1 MEPSG
6 AQLPA
11 RGKLLLMNL
20 EYLKMR
26 TLQTVLLG
34 FGFALAGY
42 VPACAQGNG
51 LIGQGITLSVIVPEQ
66 PDPFPSGA
74 ESYLANK
81 LTQVAVNNGVAAGKD
96 FGRFFIAANVNM
108 SSKDILPGP
117 PTQISQNME
126 ITLYIA
132 DYFDQKIYSSTTV
145 RATGVGTNETKSFID
160 ALQHMPVKNQQLDRF
175 VAEGKD
181 KILAYYR
188 QQGDLIIQQAKTLAA
203 QRKYEE
209 AFFLLTS
216 IPDAVRD
223 VYEKAMAATLEI
235 YQSYVDYLCDI
246 NLAKARAAWAAH
258 QNSEGAEAAGV
269 FLSQIYP
276 DAKCHAEA
284 MELYT
289 EIRDKVLADWQFEM
303 KKWQDGV
310 DLESQRIEAMKQ
322 VGVAYGNG
330 QQPTTYGLM
339 SWLR

>member
-1 MEPSG
+1 MKTIV
-6 AQLPA
+6 
-11 RGKLLLMNL
+11 RII
-20 EYLKMR
+20 
-26 TLQTVLLG
+26 LG
-34 FGFALAGY
+34 LGFALAGIF
-42 VPACAQGNG
+42 PACAQDNG

-66 PDPFPSGA
+66 QDPLPAGA
-74 ESYLANK
+74 ESYLVNK
-81 LTQVAVNNGVAAGKD
+81 LTQVAINNGIAAGRD
-96 FGRFFIAANVNM
+96 FGRFFIAANIGM
-108 SSKDILPGP
+108 ATKDILPGP

-132 DYFDQKIYSSTTV
+132 DYFDQKIYSSTTIK
-145 RATGVGTNETKSFID
+145 ATGIGTNETKSFIN
-160 ALQHMPVKNQQLDRF
+160 ALQRLPVKSPQLNQF
-175 VAEGKD
+175 VTEGKD

-209 AFFLLTS
+209 AFFLLTA

-223 VYEKAMAATLEI
+223 VYERAMDATLEI
-235 YQSYVDYLCDI
+235 YQSYVDYLCEV

-303 KKWQDGV
+303 KKWQDGI
-310 DLESQRIEAMKQ
+310 DLESQRIEAMRQ
-322 VGVAYGNG
+322 IGVAYGNG
-330 QQPTTYGLM
+330 QQPTTYGIG
-339 SWLR
+339 WLR

>member
-1 MEPSG
+1 MG
-6 AQLPA
+6 L
-11 RGKLLLMNL
+11 
-20 EYLKMR
+20 
-26 TLQTVLLG
+26 
-34 FGFALAGY
+34 GFALAGIF
-42 VPACAQGNG
+42 PACAQDNG

-66 PDPFPSGA
+66 QDPLPAGA
-74 ESYLANK
+74 ESYLVNK
-81 LTQVAVNNGVAAGKD
+81 LTQVAINNGIAAGRD
-96 FGRFFIAANVNM
+96 FGRFFIAANIGMATKN
-108 SSKDILPGP
+108 ILPGP

-126 ITLYIA
+126 VTLYIA
-132 DYFDQKIYSSTTV
+132 DYFDQKIYSSTTIK
-145 RATGVGTNETKSFID
+145 ATGVGTNETKSFIN
-160 ALQHMPVKNQQLDRF
+160 ALQNMPVKSQQLNRF
-175 VAEGKD
+175 VTEGKD

-209 AFFLLTS
+209 AFFLLTA

-223 VYEKAMAATLEI
+223 VYERAMDVTLEI
-235 YQSYVDYLCDI
+235 YQSYVDYLCEV

-303 KKWQDGV
+303 KKWQDGI
-310 DLESQRIEAMKQ
+310 DLESQRIEAMRQ
-322 VGVAYGNG
+322 IGVAYGNG
-330 QQPTTYGLM
+330 QQPTTYGIG
-339 SWLR
+339 WLR

>member
-1 MEPSG
+1 MEKIV
-6 AQLPA
+6 
-11 RGKLLLMNL
+11 RII
-20 EYLKMR
+20 
-26 TLQTVLLG
+26 LG
-34 FGFALAGY
+34 LGFALAGIF
-42 VPACAQGNG
+42 PACAQDNG

-66 PDPFPSGA
+66 QDPLPAGA
-74 ESYLANK
+74 ESYLVNK
-81 LTQVAVNNGVAAGKD
+81 LTQIAINNGIAAGRD
-96 FGRFFIAANVNM
+96 FGRFFIAANIGM
-108 SSKDILPGP
+108 ATKDILPGP

-126 ITLYIA
+126 VTLYIA
-132 DYFDQKIYSSTTV
+132 DYFDQKIYSSTTIE
-145 RATGVGTNETKSFID
+145 ATGVGTNETKSFIN
-160 ALQHMPVKNQQLDRF
+160 ALQNLPVKSPQLNRF
-175 VAEGKD
+175 VTEGKD

-209 AFFLLTS
+209 AFFLLTA

-223 VYEKAMAATLEI
+223 VYERAMDATLEI
-235 YQSYVDYLCDI
+235 YQSYVDYLCEV

-303 KKWQDGV
+303 KKWQDGI
-310 DLESQRIEAMKQ
+310 DLESQRIEAMRQ
-322 VGVAYGNG
+322 IGVAYGNG
-330 QQPTTYGLM
+330 QQPTTYGIG
-339 SWLR
+339 WLR

>member
-1 MEPSG
+1 M
-6 AQLPA
+6 
-11 RGKLLLMNL
+11 
-20 EYLKMR
+20 
-26 TLQTVLLG
+26 
-34 FGFALAGY
+34 AGIF
-42 VPACAQGNG
+42 PACAQDNG

-66 PDPFPSGA
+66 QDPLPAGA
-74 ESYLANK
+74 ESYLVNK
-81 LTQVAVNNGVAAGKD
+81 LTQVAINNGIAAGRD
-96 FGRFFIAANVNM
+96 FGRFFIAANIGM
-108 SSKDILPGP
+108 ATKDILPGP
-117 PTQISQNME
+117 PTQISQNIE

-132 DYFDQKIYSSTTV
+132 DYFDQKIYSSTTIK
-145 RATGVGTNETKSFID
+145 ATGVGTNETKSFIN
-160 ALQHMPVKNQQLDRF
+160 ALQNMPVKSPQLNQF
-175 VAEGKD
+175 VTEGKD

-209 AFFLLTS
+209 AFFLLTA

-223 VYEKAMAATLEI
+223 VYERAMDATLEI
-235 YQSYVDYLCDI
+235 YQSYVDYLCEV

-303 KKWQDGV
+303 KKWQDGI
-310 DLESQRIEAMKQ
+310 DLESQRIEAMRQ
-322 VGVAYGNG
+322 IGVAYGNG
-330 QQPTTYGLM
+330 QQPTTYGIG
-339 SWLR
+339 WLR

>member
-1 MEPSG
+1 MKKIV
-6 AQLPA
+6 
-11 RGKLLLMNL
+11 RII
-20 EYLKMR
+20 
-26 TLQTVLLG
+26 LG
-34 FGFALAGY
+34 LGFALAGIF
-42 VPACAQGNG
+42 PACAQDNG

-66 PDPFPSGA
+66 QDPLPAGA
-74 ESYLANK
+74 ESYLVNK
-81 LTQVAVNNGVAAGKD
+81 LTQVAINNGIAAGRD
-96 FGRFFIAANVNM
+96 FGRFFIAANIGM
-108 SSKDILPGP
+108 ATKDILPGP

-132 DYFDQKIYSSTTV
+132 DYFDQKIYSSTTIK
-145 RATGVGTNETKSFID
+145 ATGVGTNETKSFIN
-160 ALQHMPVKNQQLDRF
+160 ALQNMPVKSQQLNLF
-175 VAEGKD
+175 VTEGKD

-209 AFFLLTS
+209 AFFLLTA

-223 VYEKAMAATLEI
+223 VYERAMDATLEI
-235 YQSYVDYLCDI
+235 YQSYVDYLCEV

-303 KKWQDGV
+303 KKWQDGI
-310 DLESQRIEAMKQ
+310 DLESQRIEAMRQ
-322 VGVAYGNG
+322 IGVAYGNG
-330 QQPTTYGLM
+330 QQPTTYGIG
-339 SWLR
+339 WLR

>member
-1 MEPSG
+1 MKTIVRII
-6 AQLPA
+6 LW
-11 RGKLLLMNL
+11 
-20 EYLKMR
+20 
-26 TLQTVLLG
+26 LG
-34 FGFALAGY
+34 FVLAGIF
-42 VPACAQGNG
+42 PACAQDNG

-66 PDPFPSGA
+66 QDPLPAGA
-74 ESYLANK
+74 ESYLVNK
-81 LTQVAVNNGVAAGKD
+81 LTQVAINNGIAAGRD
-96 FGRFFIAANVNM
+96 FGRFFIAANIGM
-108 SSKDILPGP
+108 ATKDILPGP

-132 DYFDQKIYSSTTV
+132 DYFDQKIYSSTTIK
-145 RATGVGTNETKSFID
+145 ATGVGTNEAKSFIN
-160 ALQHMPVKNQQLDRF
+160 ALQNMPVKSPQLNQF
-175 VAEGKD
+175 VTEGKD

-209 AFFLLTS
+209 AFFLLTA

-223 VYEKAMAATLEI
+223 VYERAMDATLEI
-235 YQSYVDYLCDI
+235 YQSYVDYLCEV

-303 KKWQDGV
+303 KKWQDGI
-310 DLESQRIEAMKQ
+310 DLESQRIEAMRQ
-322 VGVAYGNG
+322 IGVAYGNG
-330 QQPTTYGLM
+330 QQPTTYGLG
-339 SWLR
+339 WLR

>member
-1 MEPSG
+1 M
-6 AQLPA
+6 
-11 RGKLLLMNL
+11 
-20 EYLKMR
+20 
-26 TLQTVLLG
+26 
-34 FGFALAGY
+34 
-42 VPACAQGNG
+42 
-51 LIGQGITLSVIVPEQ
+51 SVIVPEQ
-66 PDPFPSGA
+66 QDPLPAGA
-74 ESYLANK
+74 ETYLVNK
-81 LTQVAVNNGVAAGKD
+81 LTQVAINNGIAAGKD
-96 FGRFFIAANVNM
+96 FGRFFIAANIGM
-108 SSKDILPGP
+108 ATKDILPGP

-132 DYFDQKIYSSTTV
+132 DYFDQKIYSSTTIK
-145 RATGVGTNETKSFID
+145 ATGVGTNEAKSFIN
-160 ALQHMPVKNQQLDRF
+160 ALQNLPVKSPQLNQF
-175 VAEGKD
+175 VTEGKD

-209 AFFLLTS
+209 AFFLLTA

-223 VYEKAMAATLEI
+223 VYERAMDATLEI
-235 YQSYVDYLCDI
+235 YQSYVDYLCEV

-303 KKWQDGV
+303 KKWQDGI
-310 DLESQRIEAMKQ
+310 DLESQRIEAMRQ
-322 VGVAYGNG
+322 IGVAYGNG
-330 QQPTTYGLM
+330 QQPTTYGIG
-339 SWLR
+339 WLR

>member
-1 MEPSG
+1 MEKIV
-6 AQLPA
+6 
-11 RGKLLLMNL
+11 RII
-20 EYLKMR
+20 
-26 TLQTVLLG
+26 LG
-34 FGFALAGY
+34 LGFALAGIF
-42 VPACAQGNG
+42 PACAQDNG

-66 PDPFPSGA
+66 QDPLPAGA
-74 ESYLANK
+74 ETYLVNK
-81 LTQVAVNNGVAAGKD
+81 LTQVAINNGIAAGRD
-96 FGRFFIAANVNM
+96 FGRFFIAANIGM
-108 SSKDILPGP
+108 ATKDILPGP

-132 DYFDQKIYSSTTV
+132 DYFDQKIYSSTTIK
-145 RATGVGTNETKSFID
+145 ATGVGTNETKSFIN
-160 ALQHMPVKNQQLDRF
+160 ALQNMPVKSQQLNRF
-175 VAEGKD
+175 VTEGKD

-209 AFFLLTS
+209 AFFLLTA

-223 VYEKAMAATLEI
+223 VYERAMDVTLEI
-235 YQSYVDYLCDI
+235 YQSYVDYLCEV

-303 KKWQDGV
+303 KKWQDGI
-310 DLESQRIEAMKQ
+310 DLESQRIEAMRQ
-322 VGVAYGNG
+322 IGVAYGNG
-330 QQPTTYGLM
+330 QQPTTYGIG
-339 SWLR
+339 WLR

>member
-1 MEPSG
+1 MKTIV
-6 AQLPA
+6 
-11 RGKLLLMNL
+11 RII
-20 EYLKMR
+20 
-26 TLQTVLLG
+26 LG
-34 FGFALAGY
+34 LGFALAGIF
-42 VPACAQGNG
+42 PACAQDNG

-66 PDPFPSGA
+66 QDPLPAGA
-74 ESYLANK
+74 ESYLVNK
-81 LTQVAVNNGVAAGKD
+81 LTQVAINNGIAAGRD
-96 FGRFFIAANVNM
+96 FGRFFIAANIGM
-108 SSKDILPGP
+108 ATKDILPGP

-132 DYFDQKIYSSTTV
+132 DYFDQKIYSSTTIK
-145 RATGVGTNETKSFID
+145 ATGIGTNETKSFIN
-160 ALQHMPVKNQQLDRF
+160 ALQRLPVKSPQLNQF
-175 VAEGKD
+175 VTEGKD

-209 AFFLLTS
+209 AFFLLTA

-223 VYEKAMAATLEI
+223 VYERAMDATLEI
-235 YQSYVDYLCDI
+235 YQSYVDYLCEV

-284 MELYT
+284 MELYA

-303 KKWQDGV
+303 KKWQDGI
-310 DLESQRIEAMKQ
+310 DLESQRIEAMRQ
-322 VGVAYGNG
+322 IGVAYGNG
-330 QQPTTYGLM
+330 QQPTTYGIG
-339 SWLR
+339 WLR

>member
-1 MEPSG
+1 MKKIV
-6 AQLPA
+6 
-11 RGKLLLMNL
+11 RII
-20 EYLKMR
+20 
-26 TLQTVLLG
+26 LG
-34 FGFALAGY
+34 LGFALAGIF
-42 VPACAQGNG
+42 PACAQDNG

-66 PDPFPSGA
+66 QDPLPAGA
-74 ESYLANK
+74 ESYLVNK
-81 LTQVAVNNGVAAGKD
+81 LTQVAINNGIAAGRD
-96 FGRFFIAANVNM
+96 FGRFFIAANIGM
-108 SSKDILPGP
+108 ATKDILPGP

-132 DYFDQKIYSSTTV
+132 DYFDQKIYSSTTIE
-145 RATGVGTNETKSFID
+145 ATGVGTNEAKSFIN
-160 ALQHMPVKNQQLDRF
+160 ALQNMPVKSPQLNRF
-175 VAEGKD
+175 VTEGKD

-188 QQGDLIIQQAKTLAA
+188 QQGDLMIQQAKTLAA

-209 AFFLLTS
+209 AFFLLTA

-223 VYEKAMAATLEI
+223 VYERAMDATLEI
-235 YQSYVDYLCDI
+235 YQSYVDYLCEV

-303 KKWQDGV
+303 KKWQDGI
-310 DLESQRIEAMKQ
+310 DLESQRIEAMRQ
-322 VGVAYGNG
+322 IGVAYGNG
-330 QQPTTYGLM
+330 QQPTTYGIG
-339 SWLR
+339 WLR

>member
-1 MEPSG
+1 MKTIV
-6 AQLPA
+6 
-11 RGKLLLMNL
+11 RII
-20 EYLKMR
+20 
-26 TLQTVLLG
+26 LG
-34 FGFALAGY
+34 LGFALAGIF
-42 VPACAQGNG
+42 PACAQDNG

-66 PDPFPSGA
+66 QDPLPAGA
-74 ESYLANK
+74 ESYLVNK
-81 LTQVAVNNGVAAGKD
+81 LTQVAINNGIAAGRD
-96 FGRFFIAANVNM
+96 FGRFFIAANIGM
-108 SSKDILPGP
+108 ATKDILPGP

-132 DYFDQKIYSSTTV
+132 DYFDQKIYSSTTIE
-145 RATGVGTNETKSFID
+145 ATGVGTNEAKSFIN
-160 ALQHMPVKNQQLDRF
+160 ALQNMPVKSPQLNRF
-175 VAEGKD
+175 VTEGKD

-188 QQGDLIIQQAKTLAA
+188 QQGDLMIQQAKTLAA

-209 AFFLLTS
+209 AFFLLTA

-223 VYEKAMAATLEI
+223 VYERAMDATLEI
-235 YQSYVDYLCDI
+235 YQSYVDYLCEV

-303 KKWQDGV
+303 KKWQDGI
-310 DLESQRIEAMKQ
+310 DLESQRIEAMRQ
-322 VGVAYGNG
+322 IGVAYGNG
-330 QQPTTYGLM
+330 QQPTTYGIG
-339 SWLR
+339 WLR

>member
-1 MEPSG
+1 MKKIV
-6 AQLPA
+6 
-11 RGKLLLMNL
+11 RII
-20 EYLKMR
+20 
-26 TLQTVLLG
+26 LG
-34 FGFALAGY
+34 LGFALAGIF
-42 VPACAQGNG
+42 PACAQDNG

-66 PDPFPSGA
+66 QDPLPAGA
-74 ESYLANK
+74 ESYLVNK
-81 LTQVAVNNGVAAGKD
+81 LTQVAINNGIAAGRD
-96 FGRFFIAANVNM
+96 FGRFFIAANIGM
-108 SSKDILPGP
+108 ATKDILPGP

-132 DYFDQKIYSSTTV
+132 DYFDQKIYSSTTIK
-145 RATGVGTNETKSFID
+145 ATGVGTNETKSFIN
-160 ALQHMPVKNQQLDRF
+160 ALQNMPVKSPQLNQF
-175 VAEGKD
+175 VTEGKD

-209 AFFLLTS
+209 AFFLLTA

-223 VYEKAMAATLEI
+223 VYERAMDATLEI
-235 YQSYVDYLCDI
+235 YQSYVDYLCEV

-303 KKWQDGV
+303 KKWQDGI
-310 DLESQRIEAMKQ
+310 DLESQRIEAMRQ
-322 VGVAYGNG
+322 IGVAYGNG
-330 QQPTTYGLM
+330 QQPTTYGIG
-339 SWLR
+339 WLR

>member
-1 MEPSG
+1 MG
-6 AQLPA
+6 L
-11 RGKLLLMNL
+11 
-20 EYLKMR
+20 
-26 TLQTVLLG
+26 
-34 FGFALAGY
+34 GFALAGIF
-42 VPACAQGNG
+42 PACAQDNG

-66 PDPFPSGA
+66 QDPLPAGA
-74 ESYLANK
+74 ETYLVNK
-81 LTQVAVNNGVAAGKD
+81 LTQVAINNGIAAGRD
-96 FGRFFIAANVNM
+96 FGRFFIAANIGM
-108 SSKDILPGP
+108 ATKDILPGP

-132 DYFDQKIYSSTTV
+132 DYFDQKIYSSTTIK
-145 RATGVGTNETKSFID
+145 ATGVGTNETKSFIN
-160 ALQHMPVKNQQLDRF
+160 ALQNMPVKSQQLNRF
-175 VAEGKD
+175 VTEGKD

-209 AFFLLTS
+209 AFFLLTA

-223 VYEKAMAATLEI
+223 VYERAMDVTLEI
-235 YQSYVDYLCDI
+235 YQSYVDYLCEV

-303 KKWQDGV
+303 KKWQDGI
-310 DLESQRIEAMKQ
+310 DLESQRIEAMRQ
-322 VGVAYGNG
+322 IGVAYGNG
-330 QQPTTYGLM
+330 QQPTTYGIG
-339 SWLR
+339 WLR

>member
-1 MEPSG
+1 MKKIV
-6 AQLPA
+6 
-11 RGKLLLMNL
+11 RII
-20 EYLKMR
+20 
-26 TLQTVLLG
+26 LG
-34 FGFALAGY
+34 LGFALAGIF
-42 VPACAQGNG
+42 PACAQDNG

-66 PDPFPSGA
+66 QDPLPAGA
-74 ESYLANK
+74 ETYLVNK
-81 LTQVAVNNGVAAGKD
+81 LTQVAINNGIAAGRD
-96 FGRFFIAANVNM
+96 FGRFFIAANIGM
-108 SSKDILPGP
+108 ATKDILPGP

-132 DYFDQKIYSSTTV
+132 DYFDQKIYSSTTIK
-145 RATGVGTNETKSFID
+145 ATGVGTNETKSFIN
-160 ALQHMPVKNQQLDRF
+160 ALQNMPVKSQQLNRF
-175 VAEGKD
+175 VTEGKD

-209 AFFLLTS
+209 AFFLLTA

-223 VYEKAMAATLEI
+223 VYERAMDVTLEI
-235 YQSYVDYLCDI
+235 YQSYVDYLCEV

-303 KKWQDGV
+303 KKWQDGI
-310 DLESQRIEAMKQ
+310 DLESQRIEAMRQ
-322 VGVAYGNG
+322 IGVAYGNG
-330 QQPTTYGLM
+330 QQPTTYGIG
-339 SWLR
+339 WLR